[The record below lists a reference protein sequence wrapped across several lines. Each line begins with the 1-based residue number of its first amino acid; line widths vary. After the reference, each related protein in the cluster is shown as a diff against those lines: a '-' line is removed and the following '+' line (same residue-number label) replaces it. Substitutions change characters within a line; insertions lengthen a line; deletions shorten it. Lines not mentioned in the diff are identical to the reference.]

1 MVHHPRLF
9 ALGRLI
15 FIGSRWIALIS
26 AFFSVIGVVVTDQY
40 RRADL
45 FALALFAN
53 DAYQVAAGELK
64 LILVT

>member
-1 MVHHPRLF
+1 M
-9 ALGRLI
+9 I